1 MKKVIGII
9 ILIAGLALSVSA
21 FADSKD
27 SVKSRIDSLNEQY
40 TQVTKQYVE
49 VKSDVD
55 RYTDMYK
62 HASKMSM
69 DSTDLQDIDGK
80 DENLNQ
86 TKKEAHE
93 SITKLKEQIHAKL
106 APAKDKAMQLQE
118 KRRQI
123 KAELNKL
130 TKARFKNSFG
140 GIK

>member
-9 ILIAGLALSVSA
+9 ILIAGLALSASA
-21 FADSKD
+21 FADSKG

-49 VKSDVD
+49 VKSDID

-69 DSTDLQDIDGK
+69 DSTELQDIDGK

-93 SITKLKEQIHAKL
+93 SIIKLKEQIHAKL

>member
-9 ILIAGLALSVSA
+9 ILIAGLALSASA

-69 DSTDLQDIDGK
+69 DSTELQDIDGK

-93 SITKLKEQIHAKL
+93 SIIQLKEQIHAKL

-130 TKARFKNSFG
+130 TKARFNNKFG
-140 GIK
+140 GVK

>member
-9 ILIAGLALSVSA
+9 ILIVGLALNASA

-69 DSTDLQDIDGK
+69 DSTELQDIDGK

-93 SITKLKEQIHAKL
+93 SIIKLKEQIHAKL
-106 APAKDKAMQLQE
+106 APAKDRAMQLQE

>member
-9 ILIAGLALSVSA
+9 ILIAGLTLSVSA

-40 TQVTKQYVE
+40 TQVTKQYAE

-69 DSTDLQDIDGK
+69 DSTELQDIDGK

-93 SITKLKEQIHAKL
+93 SIIKLKEQIHAKL
-106 APAKDKAMQLQE
+106 APVKDKAMQLQE

>member
-1 MKKVIGII
+1 MKKAIGII
-9 ILIAGLALSVSA
+9 ILIVGLALSASA

-40 TQVTKQYVE
+40 TQVTKQYAE

-62 HASKMSM
+62 RASKMSM
-69 DSTDLQDIDGK
+69 DSTELQDIDGK
-80 DENLNQ
+80 DENLNR
-86 TKKEAHE
+86 TKNETHD
-93 SITKLKEQIHAKL
+93 SIAKLKEQIHAKL
-106 APAKDKAMQLQE
+106 APARDKAKQLQE

-130 TKARFKNSFG
+130 TKARFKNGFG

>member
-1 MKKVIGII
+1 MKKVIAII
-9 ILIAGLALSVSA
+9 VLIVGLALSASA

-27 SVKSRIDSLNEQY
+27 SVKSRIDLLNEQY

-86 TKKEAHE
+86 TKKETHE

-123 KAELNKL
+123 KDELNKL
-130 TKARFKNSFG
+130 TKARFNNKFG
-140 GIK
+140 GVK

>member
-1 MKKVIGII
+1 MKKVIAII
-9 ILIAGLALSVSA
+9 VLIVGLALSASA

-40 TQVTKQYVE
+40 TQVTKQYAE

-69 DSTDLQDIDGK
+69 DSTELQDIDGK

>member
-9 ILIAGLALSVSA
+9 ILIVGLALSASA

-40 TQVTKQYVE
+40 TQVTKQYAE

-62 HASKMSM
+62 RASKMSM
-69 DSTDLQDIDGK
+69 DSTELQDIDGK

-86 TKKEAHE
+86 TKNETHD
-93 SITKLKEQIHAKL
+93 SIAKLKEQIHAKL
-106 APAKDKAMQLQE
+106 APARDKAKQLQE

>member
-9 ILIAGLALSVSA
+9 ILIVGLALSASA

-40 TQVTKQYVE
+40 TQVTKQYAE

-62 HASKMSM
+62 RASKMSM
-69 DSTDLQDIDGK
+69 DSTELQDIDGK
-80 DENLNQ
+80 DENLNR
-86 TKKEAHE
+86 TKNETHD
-93 SITKLKEQIHAKL
+93 SIAKLKEQIHAKL
-106 APAKDKAMQLQE
+106 APARDKAKQLQE

-130 TKARFKNSFG
+130 TKARFKNGFG

>member
-1 MKKVIGII
+1 MKKVIAII
-9 ILIAGLALSVSA
+9 VLIVGLALSASA

-69 DSTDLQDIDGK
+69 DSTELQDIDGK

>member
-27 SVKSRIDSLNEQY
+27 SVKSRIDLLNEQY

-69 DSTDLQDIDGK
+69 DSTELQDIDGK

>member
-1 MKKVIGII
+1 MKKVIAII
-9 ILIAGLALSVSA
+9 VLIAGLALSASA

-27 SVKSRIDSLNEQY
+27 SLKSRIDSLNEQY
-40 TQVTKQYVE
+40 TQVTKQYAE

-69 DSTDLQDIDGK
+69 DSTELQDIDGK
-80 DENLNQ
+80 DDNLNQ
-86 TKKEAHE
+86 TKKETHD
-93 SITKLKEQIHAKL
+93 SIAKLKEQIHAKL
-106 APAKDKAMQLQE
+106 APARDKAKQLQE

-123 KAELNKL
+123 KDELNKL
-130 TKARFKNSFG
+130 TKARFNNKYG

>member
-9 ILIAGLALSVSA
+9 ILIVGLALSASA
-21 FADSKD
+21 FADSKG

-62 HASKMSM
+62 HASKMSI
-69 DSTDLQDIDGK
+69 DSTELQDIDGK

-93 SITKLKEQIHAKL
+93 SIIKLKEQIHAKL

>member
-1 MKKVIGII
+1 MKKIIGII

-27 SVKSRIDSLNEQY
+27 SVKSRINSLNEQY
-40 TQVTKQYVE
+40 TQVTKQYAE

-62 HASKMSM
+62 HASKMSI
-69 DSTDLQDIDGK
+69 DSTELQDIDGK

>member
-9 ILIAGLALSVSA
+9 ILIAGLALSASA

-40 TQVTKQYVE
+40 TQVTKQYAE

-69 DSTDLQDIDGK
+69 DCTELQDIDGK
-80 DENLNQ
+80 DKNLNQ

-93 SITKLKEQIHAKL
+93 SIIKLKEQIHAKL

>member
-1 MKKVIGII
+1 MKRVIGII
-9 ILIAGLALSVSA
+9 ILIAGLALSVST

-27 SVKSRIDSLNEQY
+27 SVKSRIDLLNEQY
-40 TQVTKQYVE
+40 TQVTRQYVE

-69 DSTDLQDIDGK
+69 DSTELQDIDGK

-93 SITKLKEQIHAKL
+93 SIIKLKEQIHAKL

>member
-1 MKKVIGII
+1 MKKIIGII
-9 ILIAGLALSVSA
+9 ILIVGLALSVSA
-21 FADSKD
+21 STDSKD

-40 TQVTKQYVE
+40 TRITKQYAE

-69 DSTDLQDIDGK
+69 DSTELQDIDGK

-93 SITKLKEQIHAKL
+93 PIVKLKEQIHAKL

-130 TKARFKNSFG
+130 TKARFKNNFG

>member
-1 MKKVIGII
+1 MKKVIAII
-9 ILIAGLALSVSA
+9 VLIAGLALSASA

-27 SVKSRIDSLNEQY
+27 SLKSRIDSLNEQY
-40 TQVTKQYVE
+40 TQVTKQYAE

-69 DSTDLQDIDGK
+69 DSTELQDIDGK

-106 APAKDKAMQLQE
+106 APARDKAKQLQE

>member
-9 ILIAGLALSVSA
+9 ILIVGLALSASA

-40 TQVTKQYVE
+40 TQVTKQYAE
-49 VKSDVD
+49 VKSDVA

-62 HASKMSM
+62 HASNMSM
-69 DSTDLQDIDGK
+69 DSTELQDIDGK

-86 TKKEAHE
+86 TKKETYE

-106 APAKDKAMQLQE
+106 APARDKAKQLQE

-123 KAELNKL
+123 KDELNKL
-130 TKARFKNSFG
+130 TKARFNNKYG

>member
-9 ILIAGLALSVSA
+9 ILIVGLALNVSA

-40 TQVTKQYVE
+40 TQVTKQYAE

-69 DSTDLQDIDGK
+69 DSTELQDIDGK

-93 SITKLKEQIHAKL
+93 SIIKLKEQIHAKL

>member
-1 MKKVIGII
+1 MKKVIAII
-9 ILIAGLALSVSA
+9 VLIAGLALSVSA

-27 SVKSRIDSLNEQY
+27 SLKSRIDSLNEQY
-40 TQVTKQYVE
+40 TQVTKQYAE

-69 DSTDLQDIDGK
+69 DSTELQDIDGK
-80 DENLNQ
+80 DENLNR
-86 TKKEAHE
+86 TKNETHD
-93 SITKLKEQIHAKL
+93 SIAKLKEQIHAKL
-106 APAKDKAMQLQE
+106 APARDKAKQLQE

-123 KAELNKL
+123 KDELNKL
-130 TKARFKNSFG
+130 TKARFNNKYG

>member
-1 MKKVIGII
+1 MKKVIAII
-9 ILIAGLALSVSA
+9 VLIAGLALSASA

-40 TQVTKQYVE
+40 TQVTKQYAE

-130 TKARFKNSFG
+130 TKARFNNKFG

>member
-1 MKKVIGII
+1 MKKVIAII
-9 ILIAGLALSVSA
+9 VLIAGFALSVSA

-69 DSTDLQDIDGK
+69 DSTELQDIDGK

-86 TKKEAHE
+86 TKNETHD
-93 SITKLKEQIHAKL
+93 SIAKLKEQIHAKL
-106 APAKDKAMQLQE
+106 APAKDKMKSLGE

-130 TKARFKNSFG
+130 TKARFNNKFG

>member
-9 ILIAGLALSVSA
+9 ILIAGLALSASA

-40 TQVTKQYVE
+40 TQVTKQYAE

-69 DSTDLQDIDGK
+69 DSTELQDIDGK

-93 SITKLKEQIHAKL
+93 SIIKLKEQIHAKL

-123 KAELNKL
+123 KAELNNL

-140 GIK
+140 SIK

>member
-40 TQVTKQYVE
+40 TQVTKQYAE

-69 DSTDLQDIDGK
+69 DSTELQDIDGK

-140 GIK
+140 GVK

>member
-1 MKKVIGII
+1 MKRVIGII
-9 ILIAGLALSVSA
+9 ILIAGLALSVST

-27 SVKSRIDSLNEQY
+27 SVKSRIDLLNEQY
-40 TQVTKQYVE
+40 TQVTRQYVE

-86 TKKEAHE
+86 TKKETHE

-118 KRRQI
+118 KCRQI

-130 TKARFKNSFG
+130 TKTRFNNKFG
-140 GIK
+140 GVK

>member
-9 ILIAGLALSVSA
+9 ILIAGLTLSVSA

-62 HASKMSM
+62 HASKMSI
-69 DSTDLQDIDGK
+69 DSTELQDIDGK

-93 SITKLKEQIHAKL
+93 SIIKLKEQIHAKL

>member
-40 TQVTKQYVE
+40 TQVTKQYAE

-62 HASKMSM
+62 HVSKMSM
-69 DSTDLQDIDGK
+69 DSTELQDIDGK

>member
-9 ILIAGLALSVSA
+9 ILIAGLALSASA

-40 TQVTKQYVE
+40 TQVTKQYAE

-69 DSTDLQDIDGK
+69 DSTELQDIDGK

-130 TKARFKNSFG
+130 TKARFNNKFG
-140 GIK
+140 KVK

>member
-1 MKKVIGII
+1 MKKVIAII
-9 ILIAGLALSVSA
+9 VLIVGLALSASA

-40 TQVTKQYVE
+40 TQVTKQYAE

-69 DSTDLQDIDGK
+69 DSTELQDIDGK

-106 APAKDKAMQLQE
+106 APAKDKAKQLQE

>member
-1 MKKVIGII
+1 MKRVIGII
-9 ILIAGLALSVSA
+9 ILIAGLALSVST

-27 SVKSRIDSLNEQY
+27 SVKSRIDLLNEQY
-40 TQVTKQYVE
+40 TQVTRQYVE

-69 DSTDLQDIDGK
+69 DSTELQDIDGK

-93 SITKLKEQIHAKL
+93 SIIKLKEQIHAKL
-106 APAKDKAMQLQE
+106 APAKDKAMQLQK

>member
-9 ILIAGLALSVSA
+9 IFIVGLALSASA

-27 SVKSRIDSLNEQY
+27 SVKSRINSLNEQY
-40 TQVTKQYVE
+40 TQVTKQYAE

-69 DSTDLQDIDGK
+69 DSTELQDIDGK

-93 SITKLKEQIHAKL
+93 SIIKLKEQIHAKL

>member
-9 ILIAGLALSVSA
+9 ILIAGLALSASA
-21 FADSKD
+21 FADSKG

-69 DSTDLQDIDGK
+69 DSTELQDIDGK

-93 SITKLKEQIHAKL
+93 SIIKLKEQIHAKL

>member
-27 SVKSRIDSLNEQY
+27 SVKSRIDLLNEQY

-69 DSTDLQDIDGK
+69 DSTELQDIDGK

-93 SITKLKEQIHAKL
+93 SIIKLKEQIHAKL

-140 GIK
+140 SIK

>member
-9 ILIAGLALSVSA
+9 ILIAGLVLSVSA

-40 TQVTKQYVE
+40 TQVTKQYAE

-69 DSTDLQDIDGK
+69 DSTELQDIDGK

-130 TKARFKNSFG
+130 TKARFNNKYG